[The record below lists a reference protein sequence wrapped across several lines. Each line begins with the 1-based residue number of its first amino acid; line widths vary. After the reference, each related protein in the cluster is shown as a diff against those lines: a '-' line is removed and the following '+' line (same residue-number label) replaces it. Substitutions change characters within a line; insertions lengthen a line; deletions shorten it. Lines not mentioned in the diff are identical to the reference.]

1 MTTDAECGHPQMKTK
16 TRALGRRTFLSS
28 VSVAAMAGTPLRAL
42 SAEPAQVAASP
53 WTGAILHAPDGQ
65 RIPLAGGRELT
76 IKVDSQQTPGVRM
89 SMVTEDLPR
98 GAEIQVHL
106 HERED
111 EIIFIR
117 MGHGMAS
124 LGDREVAVGPGATIY
139 APQGVWHGLRN
150 TGESTLGMSAVY
162 SPPGFEQAFKDS
174 LRPNRTQ
181 AEISANRKKHG
192 IVYRER

>member
-1 MTTDAECGHPQMKTK
+1 MKPSSMEAK
-16 TRALGRRTFLSS
+16 AIGLDRRQFLSG
-28 VSVAAMAGTPLRAL
+28 VSLAAMAGIPRRGLPTE
-42 SAEPAQVAASP
+42 SEQGAAP
-53 WTGAILHAPDGQ
+53 WTGTIQHAGDGQ

-76 IKVDSQQTPGVRM
+76 IKVDSQLTPGVRM
-89 SMVTEDLPR
+89 SMVTEDLPP

-117 MGHGMAS
+117 TGRGMAT
-124 LGDREVAVGPGATIY
+124 LGNREVPVGPGATIY

-150 TGESTLGMSAVY
+150 TGDSTLGMNAIY

-181 AEISANRKKHG
+181 AEIEANRKKYG
-192 IVYRER
+192 IVYRNR

>member
-1 MTTDAECGHPQMKTK
+1 MAENTTG
-16 TRALGRRTFLSS
+16 LGRRKFLRG
-28 VSVAAMAGTPLRAL
+28 VGVASMAGIPARAVTR
-42 SAEPAQVAASP
+42 ERAQAAGP

-76 IKVDSQQTPGVRM
+76 IKIDSAVTPGVRM
-89 SMVTEDLPR
+89 SMVTEDLPPR
-98 GAEIQVHL
+98 AEIAVHL

-117 MGHGMAS
+117 MGTGIAT
-124 LGDREVAVGPGATIY
+124 LGDREVPVGPGATVY
-139 APQGVWHGLRN
+139 APQGIWHGLRN
-150 TGESTLGMSAVY
+150 TGDTTLGMSAIY

-181 AEISANRKKHG
+181 AEIDANRTKHG
-192 IVYRER
+192 IVYRQR

>member
-1 MTTDAECGHPQMKTK
+1 MTKAMD
-16 TRALGRRTFLSS
+16 LGRRKFLTG
-28 VSVAAMAGTPLRAL
+28 VGLAAMAGIPVRAS
-42 SAEPAQVAASP
+42 SAESAQAAAP
-53 WTGAILHAPDGQ
+53 WSGAILHAPDGQ

-76 IKVDSQQTPGVRM
+76 IKIDSQLTPGVRM
-89 SMVTEDLPR
+89 SMVTEDLPP
-98 GAEIQVHL
+98 GSEIQVHL

-111 EIIFIR
+111 EIILIR
-117 MGHGMAS
+117 MGRGIAT

-150 TGESTLGMSAVY
+150 TGEGTLGMTAIY

-174 LRPNRTQ
+174 LRPNRTR
-181 AEISANRKKHG
+181 AEIEANRKKHG